1 MGNRNVWLSHRYH
14 IKQWPV
20 RAIATTNIPHKI
32 LYTHGS
38 PPSSSMLGGSSRS
51 SLKRAK
57 RGSWNEKK
65 RAGMSFLIV
74 IAFFAVFALIILT
87 EILMIDDKNKG
98 QSNGMRFGGM
108 NRFGE
113 SIPDYDVVKE
123 EYSIEEAVFMRNNR
137 MIREMKRNRSK
148 NRLLLFH

>member
-1 MGNRNVWLSHRYH
+1 
-14 IKQWPV
+14 
-20 RAIATTNIPHKI
+20 
-32 LYTHGS
+32 
-38 PPSSSMLGGSSRS
+38 MLGGSSRS

-57 RGSWNEKK
+57 RGLWSEKK

-87 EILMIDDKNKG
+87 EILMIDEKNKG
-98 QSNGMRFGGM
+98 QSGLRYGNL

-113 SIPDYDVVKE
+113 SIPDYDDVKD

-137 MIREMKRNRSK
+137 LIREMKRNGRSTCEPYHMP
-148 NRLLLFH
+148 NTAAFHHILY

>member
-1 MGNRNVWLSHRYH
+1 
-14 IKQWPV
+14 
-20 RAIATTNIPHKI
+20 
-32 LYTHGS
+32 
-38 PPSSSMLGGSSRS
+38 MLGGSSRS

-148 NRLLLFH
+148 NRVFLFH